1 MGSIRVTKL
10 IITAIHPVG
19 PLLSHELLIEEIL
32 RGRAPATV
40 LPRLIAPLTTAL
52 ALGAHSAP
60 LSALWLCGTML
71 VSHLEDWID
80 LGHW

>member
-1 MGSIRVTKL
+1 MPKL
-10 IITAIHPVG
+10 IITTIHPVSS
-19 PLLSHELLIEEIL
+19 LLSHELLIEEIL

-40 LPRLIAPLTTAL
+40 LPRLIAPLTSETL

-60 LSALWLCGTML
+60 LSALWLGSTV
-71 VSHLEDWID
+71 VSLLEDWKD